1 MLKGH
6 LIYNKICSHPA
17 PFRRRSS
24 RPRNR
29 PLVLS
34 RRLDPTPKNFA
45 KAFRQMGCPPKYH
58 WDGLFFS
65 VSDDSDSPSEETS
78 SSRLNAWMLHSSESC
93 CGFCKD
99 QKMAHTCSRSLAET
113 TFQHLRAKEINM
125 LIWII
130 SQAWLEKTKMCFLI
144 PGHCFLHTHP
154 DSSLFFKT
162 FLIRRSH
169 DPLAAY
175 WLSHLA
181 SSDEDFTAA
190 KCCKSN
196 RIVVGLTDGNYG
208 PWHLRGNKGKHGH
221 VFSFEKQ
228 FSFWKNDHMSTLL
241 KFHYP
246 GPGVT
251 PGWSV
256 TFRSRC
262 VRCTRI
268 TAARGLVCKHCPPF
282 NLWAP
287 ASAGR
292 RTRAGSPMANVW
304 HVSDIPLFL

>member
-93 CGFCKD
+93 CGFCRD

-130 SQAWLEKTKMCFLI
+130 SQAWLEKTKMCFFNSGTLLFAHTSGFLPVLQDFFDSTFTWSISSILAFPLSLI
-144 PGHCFLHTHP
+144 RWRLHCSQMLQIQP
-154 DSSLFFKT
+154 DSCWPDWWKLWT
-162 FLIRRSH
+162 
-169 DPLAAY
+169 LA
-175 WLSHLA
+175 
-181 SSDEDFTAA
+181 F
-190 KCCKSN
+190 
-196 RIVVGLTDGNYG
+196 
-208 PWHLRGNKGKHGH
+208 KGKQGETWAC
-221 VFSFEKQ
+221 FFL
-228 FSFWKNDHMSTLL
+228 WKT
-241 KFHYP
+241 
-246 GPGVT
+246 
-251 PGWSV
+251 
-256 TFRSRC
+256 
-262 VRCTRI
+262 I
-268 TAARGLVCKHCPPF
+268 
-282 NLWAP
+282 
-287 ASAGR
+287 
-292 RTRAGSPMANVW
+292 
-304 HVSDIPLFL
+304 